1 MAVTLLLPGE
11 VSSLL
16 SASVVTCL
24 FTSSVLRSHPHE
36 QIVHLSG
43 SKIRGSGVVTEEGAD
58 PKESVILF
66 H

>member
-1 MAVTLLLPGE
+1 MAVTLLLPGK

-43 SKIRGSGVVTEEGAD
+43 SKILIGVVTEEGAD